1 MKILFVAAEGAPF
14 AKTGGLGDVIGALPK
29 SLVKNGHEVAVILP
43 YYDVVSAKFGDQVED
58 LGFFYTNVG
67 WRRQYVGIKKIVRD
81 GVTFFFIDNEQYFN
95 RGTVYG
101 EWDDGERFGFF
112 QMAALELMEK
122 VDFIPDILHVHD
134 YHTAMIPFLL
144 KEKYHWIQAY
154 QGIKTV
160 FTIHNIEFQGQFDSG
175 MLWEIFGVGYERY
188 ADGTLRWNDC
198 LNWMKAAV
206 LYADRVTTVSPS
218 YAGEIQTPELVKA
231 LIKSCAWN
239 LVSYLVLLMVSIRTS
254 LIQKQIFTFLI
265 ISQWMICQVKPKT
278 RQFFKS
284 VLDFQFV
291 KTFH

>member
-81 GVTFFFIDNEQYFN
+81 GVTFYFIDNEQYFN

-122 VDFIPDILHVHD
+122 VDFIPDVLHVHD
-134 YHTAMIPFLL
+134 YHTGMIPFLL

-198 LNWMKAAV
+198 LN
-206 LYADRVTTVSPS
+206 
-218 YAGEIQTPELVKA
+218 
-231 LIKSCAWN
+231 
-239 LVSYLVLLMVSIRTS
+239 
-254 LIQKQIFTFLI
+254 
-265 ISQWMICQVKPKT
+265 
-278 RQFFKS
+278 
-284 VLDFQFV
+284 
-291 KTFH
+291 

>member
-58 LGFFYTNVG
+58 IGFFYTNVG

-154 QGIKTV
+154 QGIRTV

-218 YAGEIQTPELVKA
+218 YAGEIQTPEFGKGLDQIMRMESGKLSGIVNG
-231 LIKSCAWN
+231 IDTD
-239 LVSYLVLLMVSIRTS
+239 LLLS
-254 LIQKQIFTFLI
+254 LIHI
-265 ISQWMICQVKPKT
+265 
-278 RQFFKS
+278 
-284 VLDFQFV
+284 
-291 KTFH
+291 

>member
-112 QMAALELMEK
+112 QMAALELMVLRQSSLSTILSSK
-122 VDFIPDILHVHD
+122 VNL
-134 YHTAMIPFLL
+134 
-144 KEKYHWIQAY
+144 
-154 QGIKTV
+154 TV
-160 FTIHNIEFQGQFDSG
+160 VC
-175 MLWEIFGVGYERY
+175 FG
-188 ADGTLRWNDC
+188 
-198 LNWMKAAV
+198 
-206 LYADRVTTVSPS
+206 
-218 YAGEIQTPELVKA
+218 
-231 LIKSCAWN
+231 KS
-239 LVSYLVLLMVSIRTS
+239 LVLVTSVMLMV
-254 LIQKQIFTFLI
+254 L
-265 ISQWMICQVKPKT
+265 
-278 RQFFKS
+278 S
-284 VLDFQFV
+284 VGM
-291 KTFH
+291 TASTG

>member
-58 LGFFYTNVG
+58 LGFF
-67 WRRQYVGIKKIVRD
+67 
-81 GVTFFFIDNEQYFN
+81 IDNEQYFN

-122 VDFIPDILHVHD
+122 VDFIPDVLHVHD

-218 YAGEIQTPELVKA
+218 YAGEIQTPEL
-231 LIKSCAWN
+231 IKSCAWN

-254 LIQKQIFTFLI
+254 LIQKQMLTFLI

-278 RQFFKS
+278 RQLFKN
-284 VLDFQFV
+284 VLVSQFV
-291 KTFH
+291 KMFH

>member
-81 GVTFFFIDNEQYFN
+81 GVTFYFIDNEQYFN

-122 VDFIPDILHVHD
+122 VDFIPDILHAHD
-134 YHTAMIPFLL
+134 YHTGMIPFLL

-218 YAGEIQTPELVKA
+218 YAGEIQTPEFGKGLDQ
-231 LIKSCAWN
+231 SCAWN

-254 LIQKQIFTFLI
+254 LIQKQILTFLI

-278 RQFFKS
+278 RQLFKI